1 METIQPQHLYKTL
14 ESMLMKY
21 QDKVEN
27 LVVKETQAVVKKVKP
42 ELKAASTSHTKN
54 TYVKGS
60 LYRSGVY
67 QTGWR
72 YRTVTGE
79 HRFQIKTYNAK
90 KPSIVHLLEF
100 GHGGPVKSP
109 AYPHVRAIEL
119 KHLQEL
125 QDRLERGVIGL

>member
-1 METIQPQHLYKTL
+1 MNILPEQLMSTL
-14 ESMLMKY
+14 EGMLMKY

-27 LVVKETQAVVKKVKP
+27 LVVKETNDISKKVKP
-42 ELKAASTSHTKN
+42 ELKAASTSHAKN

-60 LYRSGVY
+60 LYRTGVY

-72 YRTVTGE
+72 YRTVTGN
-79 HRFQIKTYNAK
+79 HRYQVKTYNAR

-109 AYPHVRAIEL
+109 AYPHVRKIEL
-119 KHLQEL
+119 KHLEEL
-125 QDRLERGVIGL
+125 LERLERGVIGL